1 MTIIIP
7 IGLNTGSPE
16 ESCCI
21 ECCKVGCCACAVT
34 GSIDVDVL
42 VWSDVGP
49 SGDLVTSSCA
59 SGGGLSFTM
68 DRRIDLCGCVI
79 PYNGAEKIAA
89 IGSPTTPPG
98 FRTPAPGLSS
108 PEACFSA
115 GSPVYGPT
123 PGLSPPYPSGMCG
136 TSDQQVW
143 ECLAGGGIL
152 GCRDGGGG
160 TLSKGFIEGNGNYSG
175 SIMDD
180 YPQMWGFSGKVCETC
195 TSCGPEA
202 YDSASCDGACIWVTY
217 CCPTGEASWMGG
229 EKSISTPTLSWGGY
243 DCYNYS
249 PTCPSGNSGPYSGNP
264 CDVARPDVSSP
275 CSPCATRIA
284 EQCVPTY
291 CRANMGRAA
300 GMVMNKDQYSVC
312 GYIDCC
318 NPYIY
323 AGHPEPNFDGC
334 PCPWPQYPADSIDS
348 WGGTGCTPALW
359 DHPNPCSYGTISGG
373 FAVGGET
380 SAYIERRM
388 GSWPDTCFTFVSGQ
402 CANPSINQKFIAVY
416 EATMTDYDCDCQTH
430 MCCDESLVVNYACD
444 PRPSGYFPPGS
455 CYAHGMPGGTG
466 TFTVDCGSYQ
476 CAPSG
481 PYGAQD
487 MYGAYLQTIYVKLI
501 LTEAD

>member
-21 ECCKVGCCACAVT
+21 ECCKVGCCACGVT

-68 DRRIDLCGCVI
+68 DPRIDLCGCVI

-108 PEACFSA
+108 PDVCY
-115 GSPVYGPT
+115 SPAVGGAT

-136 TSDQQVW
+136 TSQQQVW

-202 YDSASCDGACIWVTY
+202 YDSASRDGACIWMTY
-217 CCPTGEASWMGG
+217 CCSTGGAMGA
-229 EKSISTPTLSWGGY
+229 KSISTPTLSWGGW
-243 DCYNYS
+243 DCYDYS
-249 PTCPSGNSGPYSGNP
+249 PTCPSGGAGGWPAESGRACTQPRSQ
-264 CDVARPDVSSP
+264 VASP
-275 CSPCATRIA
+275 CSPCATRVA
-284 EQCVPTY
+284 GQCVPTY

-300 GMVMNKDQYSVC
+300 GMVMNKDQYAVC

-318 NPYIY
+318 NPYVY
-323 AGHPEPNFDGC
+323 AGHPEPVFDGC
-334 PCPWPQYPADSIDS
+334 PCPWPQYPYDDVAS
-348 WGGTGCTPALW
+348 WGGTGCTPAGW
-359 DHPNPCSYGTISGG
+359 DHPNPCTVGTCGVDCY
-373 FAVGGET
+373 VGGET
-380 SAYIERRM
+380 SSYIERRM
-388 GSWPDTCFTFVSGQ
+388 GSWPDTCFTFVSVQ
-402 CANPSINQKFIAVY
+402 CADPSINQKFIAVY